1 MALAQSYLIPLPRLL
16 SYYLFC
22 REDQLPKFDYRM
34 ASHTYVINQW
44 DRVIHL
50 GTQLTTYSNKKK
62 RALHVVLLPSTI
74 ESPLPPTITFD
85 TSLPVLPIPLPPSL
99 SSA

>member
-1 MALAQSYLIPLPRLL
+1 MA
-16 SYYLFC
+16 C
-22 REDQLPKFDYRM
+22 
-34 ASHTYVINQW
+34 HTYVINQW

-74 ESPLPPTITFD
+74 ESPLQPIPTFD
-85 TSLPVLPIPLPPSL
+85 ISLLVLHIPLPPSL
-99 SSA
+99 LSALEPAIPISTPTVPISDLPKPS